1 MRSLKR
7 LCKSLESRHHLLKKM
22 PLIRK
27 KRRQNLKLKSTR
39 KNVQQILRKKRKR
52 KRKKSRNLNRK
63 LPLNNKFLTK
73 LLKKP
78 LLLKPLRN
86 GKQRMQQVV
95 NRDLIFQLHSKNK
108 KLAKKQPKIR
118 RTSQDSIAEPCECF
132 HSCKQYSTVY
142 KVVNNADFLSV

>member
-7 LCKSLESRHHLLKKM
+7 LCKSLESKHHLLKKM

-27 KRRQNLKLKSTR
+27 KRRQNLKLKST
-39 KNVQQILRKKRKR
+39 KKSVKQISRKKRKR

-63 LPLNNKFLTK
+63 LPQNNKFLMK

-95 NRDLIFQLHSKNK
+95 NRDLIFQLHSKTK

-118 RTSQDSIAEPCECF
+118 RTSQDSIAEPYECF
-132 HSCKQYSTVY
+132 HSCIQYSTVY